1 MIIRDS
7 GMGQLEEFSVDLNA
21 EGSDTYVA
29 AEGQRVNFKMPF
41 TREEVE
47 AALGDFSPNRLSTD
61 PLVSFGS
68 TLFSSLFS
76 GKLGRRLW
84 QKMDEV
90 EKSNRA
96 LRLRIVSNVERTQH
110 LPWELLFDPSRG
122 DFMSLSGRIALVRT
136 RPENMRDTLSPLTS
150 LRILAVSADPLGT
163 MRTGDDLAIL
173 RRLTS
178 ADTRVQLTVI
188 ENATPETLAAALKA
202 QTFDIFHFAGTG
214 EVLDRVSKRGG
225 MRQALRLAGD
235 SSSGVLLARNDLGR
249 MLAGANVRLAV
260 LNGCHTDWVLRSLA
274 KYIPLGIGLRSNVTV
289 ESCLAICESLY
300 RSILSGAPLDLA
312 VTAAR
317 QAVDRAQPGTGD
329 WCKLIFY
336 LQVPTG
342 KFLTSALATAVA
354 SVKRPASLRAN
365 REVAKLTRLI
375 EVYEAN
381 LAAIERTAVS
391 APASDDLRA
400 QADVL
405 QQRLAAARQ
414 QLVEAEGR

>member
-7 GMGQLEEFSVDLNA
+7 GPGQLEEFSIDLRA
-21 EGSDTYVA
+21 QGSDTYVT
-29 AEGQRVNFKMPF
+29 AEGQRVDFRMPF

-47 AALGDFSPNRLSTD
+47 AALGDFAPNRVSTD

-76 GKLGRRLW
+76 GELGRRLW

-122 DFMSLSGRIALVRT
+122 DFMSLSGRLALVRT
-136 RPENMRDTLSPLTS
+136 RPENLRETLSPLTS
-150 LRILAVSADPLGT
+150 LRILAVTADPLGT
-163 MRTGDDLAIL
+163 MQTSTDLEIL
-173 RRLTS
+173 QRLTS
-178 ADTRVQLTVI
+178 SDPRVQLNVI
-188 ENATPETLAAALKA
+188 EGVTPERLAAALEGESY
-202 QTFDIFHFAGTG
+202 DVFHFAGSG

-225 MRQALRLAGD
+225 VRQALRFAGE
-235 SSSGVLLARNDLGR
+235 SSSGVLLDRHDLGK
-249 MLAGANVRLAV
+249 MLSRANVRLAV

-274 KYIPLGIGLRSNVTV
+274 KYIPFGIGLRDNVTV
-289 ESCLAICESLY
+289 VSCLSICESLY
-300 RSILSGAPLDLA
+300 RSILAGTPLDLA

-342 KFLTSALATAVA
+342 EFLTTTPIMADA
-354 SVKRPASLRAN
+354 SSKRPVSLRAS

-381 LAAIERTAVS
+381 LAAIGRTVVS
-391 APASDDLRA
+391 APASDELRA
-400 QADVL
+400 QADLL
-405 QQRLAAARQ
+405 QQKLNAARQ
-414 QLVEAEGR
+414 QLVEAEAH